1 MLTNLIVNDL
11 FIAFIGV
18 PLDTIGAFT
27 KGQALDYVPCQAT
40 AFIHTIFG
48 KLKRY
53 TIAYLIWVFFTK
65 GRQRSGNTG
74 SPCFT

>member
-11 FIAFIGV
+11 FIVFIGV
-18 PLDTIGAFT
+18 PLDTMGAFT

-48 KLKRY
+48 KLKLY
-53 TIAYLIWVFFTK
+53 IIADLI
-65 GRQRSGNTG
+65 
-74 SPCFT
+74 

>member
-27 KGQALDYVPCQAT
+27 KGQALDYVPCQTT
-40 AFIHTIFG
+40 AFIHTVFG
-48 KLKRY
+48 MLKLY
-53 TIAYLIWVFFTK
+53 ISAHMNQVMI
-65 GRQRSGNTG
+65 
-74 SPCFT
+74 